1 MQKLHEDK
9 QNKQNICILSFWR
22 ILLSCRLSHILRSHL
37 MIPNTATIYENSSWY
52 ICWCKDTEKTTDI
65 PTKFSMF
72 PKFTIKQAF
81 KTDLRGQIFLPS
93 APGPA
98 PATPSRR
105 RGAHVSWS
113 VEEGTILMGGWYS
126 ALWNSGIK
134 YNVSIPWFLVELHPR
149 LLSIFYIFNN
159 LIHIVILTVY
169 LLILEVNER
178 KHNFIKYLSSHH
190 LHELVEVQ
198 RAGTVLV
205 HLLDDAA
212 EVVFRQL
219 AVQLPQNLLQSLGRD
234 VACLVLVVDT
244 EGLL

>member
-1 MQKLHEDK
+1 M
-9 QNKQNICILSFWR
+9 
-22 ILLSCRLSHILRSHL
+22 
-37 MIPNTATIYENSSWY
+37 
-52 ICWCKDTEKTTDI
+52 
-65 PTKFSMF
+65 
-72 PKFTIKQAF
+72 
-81 KTDLRGQIFLPS
+81 
-93 APGPA
+93 
-98 PATPSRR
+98 
-105 RGAHVSWS
+105 
-113 VEEGTILMGGWYS
+113 
-126 ALWNSGIK
+126 
-134 YNVSIPWFLVELHPR
+134 ELHPR
-149 LLSIFYIFNN
+149 LLSIFYIFIN

-198 RAGTVLV
+198 RAGPVLV